1 MGDLF
6 RQSGSL
12 IPGQTNVDAA
22 DFHALVDGLIL
33 KSEVIIGKPFLP
45 SAGAP
50 AANLLVY
57 DPLTN
62 SLRRATISTLLES
75 AVGINASGITSGQL
89 AAARLT
95 DNSIPLSK
103 LANFTI
109 EALRDAGA
117 LTGVLSPDRI
127 PNTSLGIEKLNPGA
141 VESLRD
147 ATQLTGTLAPARI
160 EDDSLPGAKLEDDS
174 VPKEKISGAGNLAF
188 ASYFE
193 SDEEPLPPTAGSSTE
208 VAHGLGGIPLLVQVE
223 MVCKNAAFGWSPGD
237 RAIVV
242 ETTVSGYG
250 SYAVYT
256 NTTKIGLQ
264 RIATIYLLRRDG
276 ANQHFAPA
284 AADWR
289 LIFKAWR

>member
-12 IPGQTNVDAA
+12 TPGQTNVDAA

-33 KSEVIIGKPFLP
+33 KSEVIIGKPFLS
-45 SAGAP
+45 SAGAQ
-50 AANLLVY
+50 AANFLVY

-75 AVGINASGITSGQL
+75 AVGINASSITSGQL

-103 LANFTI
+103 LADFTI

-147 ATQLTGTLAPARI
+147 AAQLTGTLAPARI
-160 EDDSLPGAKLEDDS
+160 EDDSLPGTKLADDS
-174 VPKEKISGAGNLAF
+174 VTKEKISGAGNLAF
-188 ASYFE
+188 AGYFE
-193 SDEEPLPPTAGSSTE
+193 SEEIELPSAANQPIIIE
-208 VAHGLGGIPLLVQVE
+208 HGLGGVPHFASVTLRCKVQ
-223 MVCKNAAFGWSPGD
+223 NHAWLPGD
-237 RAIVV
+237 EILLNSINAISNNHGSTVGV
-242 ETTVSGYG
+242 NATEMKLTTMG
-250 SYAVYT
+250 SIYVHIFGAASLASIT
-256 NTTKIGLQ
+256 NSS
-264 RIATIYLLRRDG
+264 
-276 ANQHFAPA
+276 
-284 AADWR
+284 WR